1 MRLFI
6 MIEKIFKILSDFIE
20 YIKNYQMLKAG
31 RDSFEKEIL
40 ENNNEID
47 KKIESISK
55 TVNNYDTDT
64 VERML
69 HIKISDK

>member
-1 MRLFI
+1 
-6 MIEKIFKILSDFIE
+6 
-20 YIKNYQMLKAG
+20 MLKAG